1 MMGLGGNTLGGCDTS
16 RFSGFKSY
24 GNDLSEAEITTSML
38 KGHESMMAALTN
50 RGRQIEIIQKLW
62 QNKDA
67 KTGKI
72 QIFWRENSKYFH
84 DFFSYSC

>member
-1 MMGLGGNTLGGCDTS
+1 
-16 RFSGFKSY
+16 
-24 GNDLSEAEITTSML
+24 ML

-67 KTGKI
+67 KTGK
-72 QIFWRENSKYFH
+72 YFLV
-84 DFFSYSC
+84 F

>member
-1 MMGLGGNTLGGCDTS
+1 
-16 RFSGFKSY
+16 
-24 GNDLSEAEITTSML
+24 ML

-67 KTGKI
+67 KTGKYFFRLFFRRFFVDFSS
-72 QIFWRENSKYFH
+72 IFPIFVNFL
-84 DFFSYSC
+84 F